1 MKLLKLVSMFLLTG
15 AFVSAQTI
23 ISITFSQPAAS
34 QSINRSKAIEVP
46 FKICN
51 STETWVRPT
60 KAEQMKFLRENM
72 SARYDD
78 LTKNPEP
85 YERWLSYN
93 IYSFTIY
100 GGSSFFDYHY
110 LAGLWTPSDN
120 LVWQCDESSR
130 HKINTGEIA
139 EVWVLLYR
147 VISIKWVGNHYL
159 MVVKPTKKGRQYIQ
173 LSRREHQ
180 DSLPLKV
187 VTEDGS
193 EIKVLPLSPNRMFY

>member
-1 MKLLKLVSMFLLTG
+1 MKLFKLVSTFLLTG

-34 QSINRSKAIEVP
+34 QSTNRSKAIEVP

-51 STETWVRPT
+51 SSETWVRPT
-60 KAEQMKFLRENM
+60 KAEQMKFLSSMN
-72 SARYDD
+72 ARYND
-78 LTKNPEP
+78 LTKNPER
-85 YERWLSYN
+85 YERWFSYN
-93 IYSFTIY
+93 IYSFTTF

-110 LAGLWTPSDN
+110 LAGLWTPSGN
-120 LVWQCDESSR
+120 HEWQCGEFSR
-130 HKINTGEIA
+130 NKINTGEIA

-159 MVVKPTKKGRQYIQ
+159 MVVKPTKKGLQYIQ
-173 LSRREHQ
+173 LSRQEHQ

-193 EIKVLPLSPNRMFY
+193 EIKVLPLSPKRSYY